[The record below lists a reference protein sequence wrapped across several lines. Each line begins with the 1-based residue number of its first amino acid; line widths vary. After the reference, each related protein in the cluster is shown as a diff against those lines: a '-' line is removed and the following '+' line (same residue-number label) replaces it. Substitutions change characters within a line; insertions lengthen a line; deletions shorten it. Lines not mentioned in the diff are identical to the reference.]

1 MDVPVLIVCA
11 SCGNGSILHVEPNEF
26 TAVLAE
32 EAHGRLWFRKKVE
45 CPDCKSMIELEFALD
60 TKTGQAKSEIRVRKP
75 DKKSFLGGLFGGSS
89 RAGARPAATEAPSA
103 PATAPAEP
111 YAPPAAQAEPPA
123 PATAEAGTPPASGAC
138 KAFQAGRCV
147 VNGADTGPC
156 DWDPSN
162 WRTCNVVIENMKYGA
177 W

>member
-1 MDVPVLIVCA
+1 MEVPVLVVCA
-11 SCGNGSILHVEPNEF
+11 SCGSGSILHVEPNEF

-45 CPDCKSMIELEFALD
+45 CPNCRSMIELEFALD

-89 RAGARPAATEAPSA
+89 KAAATPAAPEAPSS
-103 PATAPAEP
+103 
-111 YAPPAAQAEPPA
+111 PPAAQAEPPS
-123 PATAEAGTPPASGAC
+123 PATAEAGTSPAPGAC

>member
-1 MDVPVLIVCA
+1 MAVPVLVVCA
-11 SCGNGSILHVEPNEF
+11 SCGSGSILHVEPNEF
-26 TAVLAE
+26 LAVLAE

-45 CPDCKSMIELEFALD
+45 CPSCKSMIELEFALD

-89 RAGARPAATEAPSA
+89 KAAATPAAQ
-103 PATAPAEP
+103 AEP
-111 YAPPAAQAEPPA
+111 SAPPAAQAKPPS
-123 PATAEAGTPPASGAC
+123 PATAEAGTPPASGVC

-147 VNGADTGPC
+147 VSGADTGPC